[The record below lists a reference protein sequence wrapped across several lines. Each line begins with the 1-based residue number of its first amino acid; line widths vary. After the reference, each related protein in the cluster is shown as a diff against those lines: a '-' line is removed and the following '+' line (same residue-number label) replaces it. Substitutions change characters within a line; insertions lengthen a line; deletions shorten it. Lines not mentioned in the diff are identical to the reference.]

1 MRTLGA
7 AAVVAGVPVLAL
19 IALAALGWAPIG
31 PVLLVIGATL
41 IAALLLALRWSRDL
55 DLLADSVRRIAA
67 DEPVSRG
74 APALAGMQGL
84 GADLERLARRSAA
97 RSALIEQLRRTDS
110 TVVERLP
117 DPLIVLAED
126 RGVRRANSAA
136 RAAFGADMPAV
147 LRHPDLRAAIDRAF
161 ASGDDADRR
170 GDVAGASAA

>member
-74 APALAGMQGL
+74 APMG
-84 GADLERLARRSAA
+84 R
-97 RSALIEQLRRTDS
+97 
-110 TVVERLP
+110 
-117 DPLIVLAED
+117 
-126 RGVRRANSAA
+126 
-136 RAAFGADMPAV
+136 
-147 LRHPDLRAAIDRAF
+147 
-161 ASGDDADRR
+161 
-170 GDVAGASAA
+170 